1 MQRWQDSVS
10 TPCSGSGRARTRTQ
24 VLSLHFVLLKP
35 GSYHAILFFAFCTSE
50 GRAARA
56 AEPTSTLPTTSTA
69 SHARMRHCVSKHPTL
84 KGSPGVQVSHYKQN
98 HFALKRERERTL
110 RKPKR
115 TPMEDGPCEVVFS
128 IPQEEPLAGLKTLQ
142 VSVAGICCACG
153 LKDKL
158 EPKLPLFSATE
169 HKPPAGPADQPW
181 RGPLVFS
188 CARQPPHPP
197 PTPAPTALLSRDKCR
212 RETQHGSS
220 SDAQMHA
227 GVTTSPTGLFLGRR
241 GGGMC
246 SRCLFYSKKLLSAI
260 VWGWQLSLSE

>member
-197 PTPAPTALLSRDKCR
+197 HPRTNSPSQQGQMQTRDPAREQLRCTDARRCNHVPHWALPGQERGRNVFPLLVLFKEASLRHCL
-212 RETQHGSS
+212 
-220 SDAQMHA
+220 
-227 GVTTSPTGLFLGRR
+227 GL
-241 GGGMC
+241 
-246 SRCLFYSKKLLSAI
+246 AA
-260 VWGWQLSLSE
+260 LSL